1 MKARATLSVLRCAA
15 VVLACIAALPVA
27 AQVTARDLGGSY
39 GPHNNRVPV
48 PVPVPVPDALNR
60 NAQPSEPITTS
71 GNSCT
76 CQVVDNGGGACM
88 IFLRTNS
95 ADWILKNAPQTALRS
110 SASGRYYDTPFPLA
124 ASACAGRKVAPGGVK
139 VHWLDRKSAILE
151 WK

>member
-1 MKARATLSVLRCAA
+1 MNVIRTIFRGA
-15 VVLACIAALPVA
+15 VLAAAGLA
-27 AQVTARDLGGSY
+27 MMQAGAQVTTRDMGGSY
-39 GPHNNRVPV
+39 GTHNNRVPV
-48 PVPVPVPDALNR
+48 PVPVPVPDTFNR

-95 ADWILKNAPQTALRS
+95 ADWIVKNAPQTALRS
-110 SASGRYYDTPFPLA
+110 SAGGRYYDAPFPLA
-124 ASACAGRKVAPGGVK
+124 ASACAGRKVAPAGVK
-139 VHWLDRKSAILE
+139 VHWLDRKNAILE